1 MPTRPMTPCALR
13 GSPAGRWIGLTVLGV
28 LACAEPTGPG
38 APSQTIAAA
47 LEPAAVGPRAASIRR
62 LSLESKTIVLDGTAV
77 PYTVTLRNPNRTEM
91 IETFLQ
97 AEVVQGSSYRG
108 AAGANVDCGAGQAV
122 LPAGTCTMSWLVAT
136 SNGAAGE
143 GTLVPGP
150 AELVLTLWQ
159 GFSTPVA
166 QDVVRVRVTLENP

>member
-1 MPTRPMTPCALR
+1 MPIRQMKRHALP
-13 GSPAGRWIGLTVLGV
+13 GSPALRWIGLAILGV
-28 LACAEPTGPG
+28 IACADPTGPG
-38 APSQTIAAA
+38 APAGTIATAI
-47 LEPAAVGPRAASIRR
+47 EPAAVGPRTASSRR

-77 PYTVTLRNPNRTEM
+77 PYTVTLRDPNRIEM
-91 IETFLQ
+91 VETFLQ

-108 AAGANVDCGAGQAV
+108 AAGANVDCGAGQGV

-159 GFSTPVA
+159 GFTVPVA
-166 QDVVRVRVTLENP
+166 QDVVRVRVTLVNP